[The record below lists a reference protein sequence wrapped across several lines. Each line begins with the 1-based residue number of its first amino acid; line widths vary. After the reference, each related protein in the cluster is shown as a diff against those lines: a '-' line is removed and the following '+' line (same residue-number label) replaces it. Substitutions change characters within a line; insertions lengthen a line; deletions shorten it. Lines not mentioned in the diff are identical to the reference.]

1 MTAVSTA
8 PAASPSRGFWNMV
21 NSCMKAG
28 SLASGSTA
36 VLMVSMPNISTAK
49 PSRICAQSFCLSFF
63 ENRMMTTPTAAST
76 GVKVVGFRSCTS
88 RLSPSRLARLRIHD
102 VAVVPMLAPMM
113 TPTITVVA
121 EDDWMTAVTSAPSST
136 PFSLLEVSFSSI
148 FSSLPPLALLSAEL
162 IVSIP
167 YRNSARPPTSVST
180 PKMSIRFSFLSPR
193 RTLRRLSALCTGPAR
208 SAGLPQAAVRPYTLI
223 LVFECK
229 IGSILFVKGM

>member
-1 MTAVSTA
+1 
-8 PAASPSRGFWNMV
+8 
-21 NSCMKAG
+21 
-28 SLASGSTA
+28 
-36 VLMVSMPNISTAK
+36 
-49 PSRICAQSFCLSFF
+49 
-63 ENRMMTTPTAAST
+63 MMTTPTAAST
-76 GVKVVGFRSCTS
+76 GVKVRGLQKLHQQAVALQACKAENPRCGCGADVGAHDDAHGLADS
-88 RLSPSRLARLRIHD
+88 R
-102 VAVVPMLAPMM
+102 MM
-113 TPTITVVA
+113 PEFTNPTTITVVA
-121 EDDWMTAVTSAPSST
+121 EEDWMTAVTSAPSST

>member
-1 MTAVSTA
+1 
-8 PAASPSRGFWNMV
+8 
-21 NSCMKAG
+21 
-28 SLASGSTA
+28 
-36 VLMVSMPNISTAK
+36 MPNISTAK

-113 TPTITVVA
+113 TPTACDSRMMPEFTNPTTITVVA